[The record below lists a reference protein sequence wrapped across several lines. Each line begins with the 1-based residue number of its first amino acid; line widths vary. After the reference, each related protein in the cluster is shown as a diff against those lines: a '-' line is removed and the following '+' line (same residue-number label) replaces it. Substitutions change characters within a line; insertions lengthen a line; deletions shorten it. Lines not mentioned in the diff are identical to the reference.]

1 MNKRIWMVIIL
12 LLTLALTACG
22 SGTNTI
28 ESTEATTETTSSET
42 TAETTEA
49 QTEATSETTENAGV
63 SASDIFDRDTKVDR
77 YAYEL
82 IMSSGG
88 QVIGGFN
95 LWVDGDR
102 VRFDLA
108 EDQGQSM
115 YFDYKKKEA
124 YIYVAAENTLMKMPI
139 ESLGNEWESPFLFAE
154 ELDDDA
160 LSAMT
165 NKGSETVDGKKCQVF
180 EYDNMGTKVTY
191 YVWEEKGLILKMI
204 VEVDGQPTY
213 EYYFKNLQIDG
224 NFDKELELPE
234 GAKIVG

>member
-1 MNKRIWMVIIL
+1 MDKRIWMISIL
-12 LLTLALTACG
+12 VLTLALTACG
-22 SGTNTI
+22 SDTNATE
-28 ESTEATTETTSSET
+28 ESTVLVT
-42 TAETTEA
+42 TAETTSETTGVV
-49 QTEATSETTENAGV
+49 TEATSETTENTEV
-63 SASDIFDRDTKVDR
+63 LASDIFDRDSKIDR

-108 EDQGQSM
+108 AEQGQSM
-115 YFDYKKKEA
+115 YFDYAKKEA
-124 YIYVAAENTLMKMPI
+124 YIYVASENTLMKMPI

-154 ELDDDA
+154 ELDDRA
-160 LSAMT
+160 LSAMK
-165 NKGSETVDGKKCQVF
+165 NKGSEIVDGKKCQVF
-180 EYDNMGTKVTY
+180 VYDSAGTEVTY
-191 YVWEEKGLILKMI
+191 FVWEEKGLILKMI
-204 VEVDGQPTY
+204 VEVEGQPTY